1 MSDSFRTL
9 IVPTS
14 QVDLAREIAAAFGPG
29 GVGMF
34 RAALSAD
41 GDEPATH
48 YCSTGYIPP
57 QFAGMVPCQYWAQD
71 EDGNWEETGEDPG
84 DPQAVYDAVTRDVT
98 DEDGNV
104 VRPGLD
110 VTLAEIEALFAAA
123 DVTTQN
129 PYVAFGRMGIEQ
141 VRSDE
146 EL

>member
-14 QVDLAREIAAAFGPG
+14 QVELARSIAAAFGPG

-34 RAALSAD
+34 IAPLSPN

-48 YCSTGYIPP
+48 YCSTGYIPSE
-57 QFAGMVPCQYWAQD
+57 FAHMVPCQYWAQD

-104 VRPGLD
+104 IRPGLD

-141 VRSDE
+141 VRTDDPV
-146 EL
+146 

>member
-41 GDEPATH
+41 GNEPATH

-84 DPQAVYDAVTRDVT
+84 DPWSVYYAVTVPAT

-104 VRPGLD
+104 VRPGDD
-110 VTLAEIEALFAAA
+110 VTFEEIEALFAAA
-123 DVTTQN
+123 DVTQQN
-129 PYVAFGRMGIEQ
+129 PYVAFKRMGIEQ
-141 VRSDE
+141 VRTDDPV
-146 EL
+146 

>member
-14 QVDLAREIAAAFGPG
+14 QVELARNIAAAFGPG

-41 GDEPATH
+41 GNEPATH

-57 QFAGMVPCQYWAQD
+57 QFAAMVPRQYWVYLQNGD
-71 EDGNWEETGEDPG
+71 MVEVDSDPG

-104 VRPGLD
+104 VQPGLD
-110 VTLAEIEALFAAA
+110 VTLAEIEALFAVA

-141 VRSDE
+141 VRTDDPV
-146 EL
+146 